1 MNLFMSKMNFL
12 SKNFLVFMVTTAL
25 LLCNCESSFSQS
37 APELMYPNSL
47 EVTKESTITFRWN
60 KIYFGSPIFK
70 LQISDNSTFST
81 LLLDVDVTANSHT
94 ASLSLISGTNYFWRV
109 KSTIGPQ
116 VSDWSEV
123 RRFTYF
129 LPTSIGGL
137 ALWLDPSIG
146 VQLNGTKVQKINDQ
160 SGLLNNAEQL
170 NAVQQPLFVASDSL
184 INKKPSV
191 KYDGVDDFMEMLDN
205 NSLDFS
211 TEMSIHTLVKP
222 RVAAVNKTILAKWDY
237 QTQGAW
243 VFQTEFATADELMFS
258 PCAFITDP
266 GNQKVVSG
274 NADMISQKPALLTLT
289 YNGNQATKVKY
300 YKNLNLLTSSIVGT
314 IPSILPNCSASVK
327 VGKYGGVATRYYD
340 GDIVEVLVYN
350 NVLSDSL
357 RNLVDTYLRY
367 KYAPPVSLGVDTMF
381 ASNALCGNIKLKAQS
396 RYTTYLWS
404 TGATT
409 SSINVSAI
417 GSYWVRVTDFLGN
430 ITSDTI
436 RVLPPFEMN
445 NPENNLICVNSFN
458 TWAPNY
464 PSPQFTYL
472 WQNGLTTPILNISTP
487 GDYYVKVTDVNGC
500 FIYSDTI
507 TFTIDNYTN
516 TAFLG
521 ADTSLCAGNF
531 LVLQVG
537 APETTD
543 YLWGDGSPNSSL
555 LVNTTGTYSVQTINV
570 NGCLAQ
576 DTINVNIIGVAPL
589 AQFTTGNQCD
599 QTAVSC
605 ADQSVPVGASP
616 IDAWQWD
623 FGDGQGFSSSQNPN
637 YTYSTSGSYIIQLY
651 VSQGGCGA
659 YHYDTIQVFENPV
672 VDFGYAGHCQGATI
686 QFSNLS
692 VAGGAPIQS
701 YAWDFDMPETGAY
714 NTSTIP
720 VPNRI
725 FENAGEYFVSF
736 MITDGNGCKDSIVQS
751 VMIDPTP
758 QTVIDVINSCQ
769 FSAAD
774 IVNLT
779 PTEPGLIYNWSFGD
793 NSFSILPN
801 PVKNYDLY
809 GTYIVT
815 LNVTNT
821 FGCVGTQAQDIEVY
835 PKPTALMDLGPA
847 CVGSFGTLGDVSIVI
862 SGSMDST
869 IWIMNATDTLYGA
882 NASYPW
888 STLGQQQVELI
899 AFSSVGCA
907 ATANQF
913 FDITETLTA
922 SFMPASAIVAA
933 GDPIAFANTSLGNG
947 IYLWNF
953 GDNSFSTQTAP
964 SHIYGANY
972 IDSTLTISLIAMN
985 ISGCIDTA
993 VQYIQV
999 LEPSLDLEL
1008 AQLYI
1013 DIDNGWNVI
1022 GVKMTNTGTSDITK
1036 ASLVLRS
1043 QKGFLFNEDW
1053 EGVLHPQD
1061 DSIYVFNAKPSAGFS
1076 DQDQQDAFYCVDG
1089 VGFSANGQQEE
1100 DLTNNTVCKDIEGQ
1114 RVILMPVYPNP
1125 IEDVLHISLL
1135 VSVTSE
1141 VSIDLIDTRGRLVK
1155 SVLPSQSL
1163 VPGVFSY
1170 DVPVA
1175 QINAGAYFLRMTTA
1189 EGEVV
1194 EKVTVK

>member
-1 MNLFMSKMNFL
+1 MNNSKRNLVLKCIGLYFSILTVL
-12 SKNFLVFMVTTAL
+12 SINNL
-25 LLCNCESSFSQS
+25 SFGQFV
-37 APELMYPNSL
+37 PKLIYPFAN
-47 EVTKESTITFRWN
+47 EVTKENAITFKWSKN
-60 KIYFGSPIFK
+60 VYQNLAYQIQLSTDETFNTFVIDQTTSNNYFLVNGLSNFD
-70 LQISDNSTFST
+70 QI
-81 LLLDVDVTANSHT
+81 H
-94 ASLSLISGTNYFWRV
+94 FWRV
-109 KSTIGPQ
+109 RSLNGTTPSNWSNVQSFTLFTPQ
-116 VSDWSEV
+116 
-123 RRFTYF
+123 
-129 LPTSIGGL
+129 SINGL
-137 ALWLDPSIG
+137 SVWLDPNSG
-146 VQLNGTKVQKINDQ
+146 TTLSSGNVQNLNDNTVNA
-160 SGLLNNAEQL
+160 NNAGQ
-170 NAVQQPLFVASDSL
+170 VSSTQCPVFVLSDSL
-184 INKKPSV
+184 INNKSIMRF
-191 KYDGVDDFMEMLDN
+191 DGVNDFLEITDN
-205 NSLDFS
+205 SSIDF
-211 TEMSIHTLVKP
+211 TDVFQAFVLVKP
-222 RVAAVNKTILAKWDY
+222 TVVAVNKTIMAKWDY
-237 QTQGAW
+237 QTQGSWA
-243 VFQTEFATADELMFS
+243 FQTDFAVADELMFS
-258 PCAFITDP
+258 PCFTITDP
-266 GNQKVVSG
+266 GNQKVFTT
-274 NADMISQKPALLTLT
+274 NADMLLLKPSLLSLVYT
-289 YNGNQATKVKY
+289 GAQSVKVKY
-300 YKNLNLLTSSIVGT
+300 FKNTNALSTST
-314 IPSILPNCSASVK
+314 FNALPSVLPNSTATLK
-327 VGKYGGVATRYYD
+327 IGKYGGIATRYYQ
-340 GDIVEVLVYN
+340 GDIGEILIYN
-350 NVLSDSL
+350 TELSL
-357 RNLVDTYLRY
+357 ANKTLVDNYLRY

-531 LVLQVG
+531 LGLQVG

-543 YLWGDGSPNSSL
+543 YLWGDGSSNSSL
-555 LVNTTGTYSVQTINV
+555 LVNTTGTYSVQTTNV

-589 AQFTTGNQCD
+589 AQFATGNQCD

-659 YHYDTIQVFENPV
+659 YHYDTIQVFENPQ
-672 VDFGYAGHCQGATI
+672 VDFAYAGHCQGATI

-701 YAWDFDMPETGAY
+701 YAWDFDMPATGAY

-779 PTEPGLIYNWSFGD
+779 PVEPGLMYNWSFGD

-869 IWIMNATDTLYGA
+869 IWIINATDTLYGA

-888 STLGQQQVELI
+888 SSLGQQQVELI

-922 SFMPASAIVAA
+922 SFTPASAIVAA

-953 GDNSFSTQTAP
+953 GDNSFSSQLNPIHT
-964 SHIYGANY
+964 YGDNY

-993 VQYIQV
+993 YQFIQV

-1008 AQLYI
+1008 SQMYI

-1022 GVKMTNTGTSDITK
+1022 GVKMKNTGTSDITK

-1043 QKGFLFNEDW
+1043 QKGFLFNEVW
-1053 EGVLHPQD
+1053 EGVLHPQE

-1114 RVILMPVYPNP
+1114 RVILLPVYPNP

-1189 EGEVV
+1189 DGEVV